1 MSFRKQSSNNCLT
14 NLYYQPNTILKQL
27 ENIWSIKLDVLEKI
41 QKQVDSAAIVIYMKG
56 TPQFPQCGFSARAS
70 QTLASTGVEFAY
82 VNVFE
87 DQEVF
92 QSLPDFADWPTFP
105 QIYFNSE
112 LVGGGDIIIEMAEQD
127 TLKAAMEEAM
137 EKYNG

>member
-1 MSFRKQSSNNCLT
+1 M
-14 NLYYQPNTILKQL
+14 
-27 ENIWSIKLDVLEKI
+27 DVLERI
-41 QKQVDSAAIVIYMKG
+41 QKQVDSAPIVLYMKG
-56 TPQFPQCGFSARAS
+56 TPQFPQCGFSARAA

-92 QSLPDFADWPTFP
+92 QHLPEFADWPTFP

-112 LVGGGDIIIEMAEQD
+112 LVGGGDIIVEMAEMG
-127 TLKAAMEEAM
+127 TLQEAM
-137 EKYNG
+137 EKATNDFGNK

>member
-1 MSFRKQSSNNCLT
+1 
-14 NLYYQPNTILKQL
+14 
-27 ENIWSIKLDVLEKI
+27 LDVLEKI

-105 QIYFNSE
+105 QINFNSE
-112 LVGGGDIIIEMAEQD
+112 LVGGRDIIIEMAEQD
-127 TLKAAMEEAM
+127 TLKAAMEEAV

>member
-1 MSFRKQSSNNCLT
+1 M
-14 NLYYQPNTILKQL
+14 
-27 ENIWSIKLDVLEKI
+27 DVLENPI
-41 QKQVDSAAIVIYMKG
+41 SSVDSSAIVIYMKG

-70 QTLASTGVEFAY
+70 QTLASTGVEFAF
-82 VNVFE
+82 VNIFE

-112 LVGGGDIIIEMAEQD
+112 LIGGGDIILEMAEQN
-127 TLKAAMEEAM
+127 TLKAAMEEAV

>member
-1 MSFRKQSSNNCLT
+1 MIVYSDL
-14 NLYYQPNTILKQL
+14 NTRLKYKKNRRSKL
-27 ENIWSIKLDVLEKI
+27 EVLEKI

-105 QIYFNSE
+105 QFDDFSH
-112 LVGGGDIIIEMAEQD
+112 
-127 TLKAAMEEAM
+127 
-137 EKYNG
+137 

>member
-1 MSFRKQSSNNCLT
+1 M
-14 NLYYQPNTILKQL
+14 
-27 ENIWSIKLDVLEKI
+27 DVLEKI

-56 TPQFPQCGFSARAS
+56 TPQFPQCGFSARAA

-82 VNVFE
+82 VNVLE
-87 DQEVF
+87 DPEVF

-112 LVGGGDIIIEMAEQD
+112 LVGGGDIIVEMAEQD
-127 TLKAAMEEAM
+127 ALQTAMEEAA